1 MNELKKASEKNL
13 EIRLKTGAISEKG
26 LAFSLLQKG
35 LRKDIEL
42 DWDYKAWWIGDVIAV
57 AIFNQYEMP
66 EKKEDKEFWSNREN
80 LNKVVDYLAKLK
92 EEHPTAYERDV
103 PNAEF
108 NCDDVRKRTGKNRL
122 SNKEVFDLVKKFVG
136 SPIVRMTKTVIA
148 EDGDSYTIPGEMDN
162 VCKVQ
167 FLKTGKLSNRNKEA
181 EYHFRAIFDRAAGLD
196 FWNCV
201 RLRLFDYRA
210 PSYYS
215 LKAGSQMIFRAVG
228 WTKGVSHLTLEQLCR
243 IAGIKKK
250 NVTLRQRIIESYL
263 SELLNKDWIQ
273 GWKAD
278 EKREGLGGK
287 KRTLYTIFKRKR
299 SPRK

>member
-1 MNELKKASEKNL
+1 MNELEKASEKNL

-42 DWDYKAWWIGDVIAV
+42 DWDYKAWWIGDIIAV

-66 EKKEDKEFWSNREN
+66 TEKEEREFWTNREN
-80 LNKVVDYLAKLK
+80 LNKVVDYLAKIK
-92 EEHPTAYERDV
+92 EENPAIYERDV

-108 NCDDVRKRTGKNRL
+108 DCNDVRKRTGKNRL

-136 SPIVRMTKTVIA
+136 SPIVRTTKTVIA
-148 EDGDSYTIPGEMDN
+148 EDGDNYTIPGEIDN

-167 FLKTGKLSNRNKEA
+167 FLKTGKFSNRNKE
-181 EYHFRAIFDRAAGLD
+181 EEIYFRAIFDRAASLD

-215 LKAGSQMIFRAVG
+215 LKAGSQLIFRAVG

-263 SELLNKDWIQ
+263 DELNDKKWINSYLR
-273 GWKAD
+273 D
-278 EKREGLGGK
+278 LKREGFGGK
-287 KRTLYTIFKRKR
+287 KRILYTIFKRKR
-299 SPRK
+299 LPKK